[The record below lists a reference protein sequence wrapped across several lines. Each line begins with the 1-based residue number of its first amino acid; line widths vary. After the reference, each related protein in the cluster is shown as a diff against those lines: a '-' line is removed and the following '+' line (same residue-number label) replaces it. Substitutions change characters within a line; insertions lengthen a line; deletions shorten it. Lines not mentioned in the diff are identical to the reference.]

1 MKTYGF
7 AIVGCGMISE
17 YHAAAIADLPNAR
30 LVAGADI
37 VEKNRRNFTEKHGC
51 EAVADIMT

>member
-37 VEKNRRNFTEKHGC
+37 VEKNRKKFIG
-51 EAVADIMT
+51 EARLRRGGGLQ